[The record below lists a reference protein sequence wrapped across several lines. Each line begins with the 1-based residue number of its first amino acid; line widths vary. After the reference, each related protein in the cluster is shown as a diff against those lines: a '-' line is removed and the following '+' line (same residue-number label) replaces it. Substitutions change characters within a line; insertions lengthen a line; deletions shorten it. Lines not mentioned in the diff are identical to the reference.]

1 MYLNKTTKNRKV
13 AIYFNM
19 LYNNNKFK
27 IKGCYGMAIKKMD
40 AKQYKQ
46 AISALVILLAITIV
60 MAIMSESI
68 AFVIVAAV
76 VGAFFFIMC
85 MFIICDILKALEE
98 IAQNTKK

>member
-1 MYLNKTTKNRKV
+1 MT
-13 AIYFNM
+13 
-19 LYNNNKFK
+19 
-27 IKGCYGMAIKKMD
+27 IKKMD

-60 MAIMSESI
+60 MAVVSESI

-85 MFIICDILKALEE
+85 IFIICDILKALEE
-98 IAQNTKK
+98 IAKNTKK

>member
-1 MYLNKTTKNRKV
+1 
-13 AIYFNM
+13 
-19 LYNNNKFK
+19 
-27 IKGCYGMAIKKMD
+27 MAIKKMD

-68 AFVIVAAV
+68 AFVIVAAII
-76 VGAFFFIMC
+76 GAFFFIMC
-85 MFIICDILKALEE
+85 IFLICDILKALEE

>member
-1 MYLNKTTKNRKV
+1 MV
-13 AIYFNM
+13 
-19 LYNNNKFK
+19 
-27 IKGCYGMAIKKMD
+27 IKKMD

-68 AFVIVAAV
+68 AFVIVAAII
-76 VGAFFFIMC
+76 GAFFFIMC
-85 MFIICDILKALEE
+85 IFLICDILKALEE

>member
-1 MYLNKTTKNRKV
+1 
-13 AIYFNM
+13 M

-27 IKGCYGMAIKKMD
+27 IKGCFNMVIKKMD

-68 AFVIVAAV
+68 AFIVVAAII
-76 VGAFFFIMC
+76 GAFFFIMC
-85 MFIICDILKALEE
+85 MFLICDILKMLEE
-98 IAQNTKK
+98 ISKNTKK

>member
-1 MYLNKTTKNRKV
+1 
-13 AIYFNM
+13 
-19 LYNNNKFK
+19 
-27 IKGCYGMAIKKMD
+27 MAIKKMD

-46 AISALVILLAITIV
+46 AIVALIILLAIAIV
-60 MAIMSESI
+60 MAIVTESI

-85 MFIICDILKALEE
+85 MFLICDMLKTLEK

>member
-1 MYLNKTTKNRKV
+1 
-13 AIYFNM
+13 
-19 LYNNNKFK
+19 
-27 IKGCYGMAIKKMD
+27 MAIKKMD

-60 MAIMSESI
+60 MAVVSESI

-85 MFIICDILKALEE
+85 IFIICDILKALEE
-98 IAQNTKK
+98 IAKNTKK